1 MNRFQKQLCS
11 EMIHAMMRASGH
23 QGVADG
29 ILGRCVMRRMSV
41 LLSVVVLLS
50 SVVLIS
56 RSPAVAQEATPAADL
71 EANKALAQRFHDEI
85 FEQGNLAVADEI
97 LAPDFAWFNPPDQA
111 DPTIGPEGVNQSAT
125 DVRAFFSDLVLTD
138 DDVIAEGDRVVIR
151 WTLTGTAQTEA
162 GPVPVRFS
170 GIDIFRIEDG
180 KIAELWQL
188 TDDLTLEEQLSAPA
202 ATPAAA
208 TPAA

>member
-97 LAPDFAWFNPPDQA
+97 LVPDFAWFNPPDQA
-111 DPTIGPEGVNQSAT
+111 DPTFGPEGVKQSAT

-138 DDVIAEGDRVVIR
+138 DDVIAEGDR
-151 WTLTGTAQTEA
+151 
-162 GPVPVRFS
+162 
-170 GIDIFRIEDG
+170 
-180 KIAELWQL
+180 
-188 TDDLTLEEQLSAPA
+188 
-202 ATPAAA
+202 
-208 TPAA
+208 